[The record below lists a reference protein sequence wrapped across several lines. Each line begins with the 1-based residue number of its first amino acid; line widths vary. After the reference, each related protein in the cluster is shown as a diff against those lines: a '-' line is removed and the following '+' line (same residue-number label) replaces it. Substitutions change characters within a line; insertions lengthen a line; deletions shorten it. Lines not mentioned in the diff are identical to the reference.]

1 MYLLQK
7 QKVKILKLRV
17 FKIIK
22 KTKVEGPNLRYCIW
36 VQGCSKHCEG
46 CYATNTWDKKG
57 GKIIDTKDIIEDIKA
72 QKGLEGITFLGGEP
86 FEQASALA
94 SIARQVKN
102 SQLSV
107 VTFTGQLYENLKKS
121 SNKGVQRL
129 LKYTDLLI
137 DGGFEKENFD
147 LSRPWVGSKNQR
159 YIFLSDFYNENII
172 SKFKNKIEV
181 RINEKGEVSL
191 NGMGD
196 FKNIEKELIK
206 NKLFKKIK

>member
-1 MYLLQK
+1 MYVLQK
-7 QKVKILKLRV
+7 QGSKIVKLRV

-22 KTKVEGPNLRYCIW
+22 KTRVEGPNLRYCIW

-46 CYATNTWDKKG
+46 CYAINTWDKNSG
-57 GKIIDTKDIIEDIKA
+57 EIIDTKNIIEDIKA
-72 QKGLEGITFLGGEP
+72 QKGLDGITFLGGDP

-94 SIARQVKN
+94 SIARFARKN
-102 SQLSV
+102 GLSV
-107 VTFTGQLYENLKKS
+107 LTFTGQLYEDLKIS
-121 SNKGVQRL
+121 DNKGIQKL

-147 LSRPWVGSKNQR
+147 LSRPWVGSSNQR
-159 YIFLSDFYNENII
+159 YIFLTDFYDEKII

-181 RINEKGEVSL
+181 RINEKGEASL

-196 FKNIEKELIK
+196 FKKIEKNLIK
-206 NKLFKKIK
+206 NKFFKKIR